1 MPTAAAADGVYS
13 NFLSK
18 YEWNL
23 ALLLAF
29 SPGRTEIP
37 PRPSGAGPPHLRCEG
52 VISCEGPQG
61 NARTLSGGFVPRRL
75 EGGFAPSSTLSF
87 LLSSFLL
94 LLTHSVLQ
102 FFRNQKWLSQ
112 LCQNGMIEVK
122 YPQLEKPCEEKR
134 HEDIV

>member
-1 MPTAAAADGVYS
+1 MAFIPISCLNMNGIS
-13 NFLSK
+13 RFCWLSR
-18 YEWNL
+18 
-23 ALLLAF
+23 
-29 SPGRTEIP
+29 PGARKFRRAPRVQAP
-37 PRPSGAGPPHLRCEG
+37 PYLRCEG

-75 EGGFAPSSTLSF
+75 EGGFAPSSALSF